1 MNDAKSG
8 KTYGTGVAMK
18 TTKKTTK
25 DKHTAVARNL
35 KGTPKDQ
42 LRCTYYHPL
51 YCTSLYHTAASS
63 LHWKMKHVSAD
74 KRKVVLGILKKL
86 QIDEELALQEN
97 SKLTNTCTLS
107 VILLLRHNILS
118 IVIKLK
124 LYYCVSDIQTMNNEL
139 NIYSL
144 KSTYAPNSKSN
155 KK

>member
-1 MNDAKSG
+1 
-8 KTYGTGVAMK
+8 
-18 TTKKTTK
+18 
-25 DKHTAVARNL
+25 
-35 KGTPKDQ
+35 
-42 LRCTYYHPL
+42 
-51 YCTSLYHTAASS
+51 
-63 LHWKMKHVSAD
+63 MKHVSAD